1 MLLVRKNKFASFIV
15 FFVFVVSSLMVMK
28 PVTAATTSE
37 GALKEATG
45 GTSALLAYTSCFYI
59 GEVADALA
67 AGRYSAQEVNIRVSA
82 MLGGLNVA
90 VKQLQAV
97 LDRTTLTPSDR
108 KVIGEMV
115 TILKTIDRQ
124 GKSLVRYAQNKTSA
138 NARYY
143 RDARREAWNKI
154 LNVFK
159 MHSIASKLYPGGVN
173 LGR

>member
-1 MLLVRKNKFASFIV
+1 MPISQKFKSLPLVAL
-15 FFVFVVSSLMVMK
+15 FVLIISLAMPLQ

-138 NARYY
+138 NAQYY

-159 MHSIASKLYPGGVN
+159 MHSIADKLYPGGVN